1 MAMVGGTITRV
12 NTQSDFLERASSVA
26 GLSDGGWVATWA
38 SENTSTGRTDVY
50 QQAFNANGTRKG
62 GATWIDGSMNGNDT
76 MCGGEGNDS
85 LSGGDENDQAYDGKG
100 SDSLSGRQDRPRQDR
115 PRQRQ
120 RQRGRPVLHLPRQGG
135 IHRQG
140 RGTALRD
147 QGRQDDGPQRSR
159 RRWDGDADFS
169 ILLDGTINLKATD
182 FIL

>member
-12 NTQSDFLERASSVA
+12 NTQLDFPERASSVT

-50 QQAFNANGTRKG
+50 QQAFNATGTRKG

-115 PRQRQ
+115 SRQRQ
-120 RQRGRPVLHLPRQGG
+120 REGPVLHLPRQGG

-140 RGTALRD
+140 RGLRYEIK
-147 QGRQDDGPQRSR
+147 DGKTTVLSDL
-159 RRWDGDADFS
+159 DGDGDGDVS